1 MGSFGTEN
9 FRSLIFFIFW
19 LFTEFSRLRDRGVV
33 RHLASERHARRSICR
48 SSATRLLQQARR
60 TASHAGRPCAGFGNL
75 VEAPALRIVDLARP
89 LGYHD
94 GFRRLASVRLI
105 GPQGSGEA
113 RLAVQ
118 HFTQRVGTSTTH
130 HVVLPNPRRRLQGRA
145 LTRLTMSRRFGRT
158 KREEVDAMQVKETVA
173 YVLNHE
179 FQISVPASDLD
190 AKADARLVDLKDKV
204 RLNGFR
210 PGKVP
215 VSHLKKVYGRSV
227 MAETVEQTIRDTN
240 SQIFSERGFRLATEP
255 KVTMPT
261 EEKAVED
268 ILTGK
273 SDLTYTVAIE
283 VVPAIQLA
291 DFKSFSVEKPVAD
304 VTDADVDE
312 AIKRIADQ
320 NRGYTAKA
328 EGAKAETGDRVTIS
342 FKGTIDGTPFDGGTG
357 ENIQVVIGAG
367 QFIPGFEEQLVGI
380 AAGETRN
387 LKVSFPKNYM
397 SEKLAGQPAE
407 FETTAT
413 AIEAPQGVEIND
425 EFAKTLGLES
435 LDKLKQ
441 AARER
446 LTAEYA
452 GATRQRVKRTLLD
465 RLDEAHQFEAPPTL
479 IDEEFNLMWNSIKA
493 EMESGG
499 KTFADENTT
508 EEASQEEYRK
518 IADRRVRLGL
528 VLSEIGEKNKITV
541 TDDEV
546 SRAVIERARQMPGRE
561 KEVWDYYRSNAN
573 ALAQL
578 RAPIYE
584 DKVVDFILEL
594 ANVTEKKVTRE
605 DLFKDDEAEK
615 SAA

>member
-1 MGSFGTEN
+1 
-9 FRSLIFFIFW
+9 
-19 LFTEFSRLRDRGVV
+19 
-33 RHLASERHARRSICR
+33 
-48 SSATRLLQQARR
+48 
-60 TASHAGRPCAGFGNL
+60 
-75 VEAPALRIVDLARP
+75 
-89 LGYHD
+89 
-94 GFRRLASVRLI
+94 
-105 GPQGSGEA
+105 
-113 RLAVQ
+113 
-118 HFTQRVGTSTTH
+118 
-130 HVVLPNPRRRLQGRA
+130 
-145 LTRLTMSRRFGRT
+145 
-158 KREEVDAMQVKETVA
+158 MQVTETLA
-173 YVLNHE
+173 EGLKHE

-240 SQIFSERGFRLATEP
+240 TKIFTERGFRLATEP

-304 VTDADVDE
+304 VTDTDVDE

-342 FKGTIDGTPFDGGTG
+342 FKGSIDGTPFEGGTG
-357 ENIQVVIGAG
+357 ENIQVTIGSNT
-367 QFIPGFEEQLVGI
+367 FIPGFEEQLLGI
-380 AAGETRN
+380 AAGETRT
-387 LKVSFPKNYM
+387 LKVSFPKNYA

-413 AIEAPQGVEIND
+413 LIETPQDTKIDD

-435 LDKLKQ
+435 LDKLKE

-446 LTAEYA
+446 LLAQFA
-452 GATRQRVKRTLLD
+452 GA
-465 RLDEAHQFEAPPTL
+465 APH
-479 IDEEFNLMWNSIKA
+479 
-493 EMESGG
+493 
-499 KTFADENTT
+499 
-508 EEASQEEYRK
+508 
-518 IADRRVRLGL
+518 
-528 VLSEIGEKNKITV
+528 
-541 TDDEV
+541 
-546 SRAVIERARQMPGRE
+546 
-561 KEVWDYYRSNAN
+561 
-573 ALAQL
+573 
-578 RAPIYE
+578 
-584 DKVVDFILEL
+584 
-594 ANVTEKKVTRE
+594 
-605 DLFKDDEAEK
+605 
-615 SAA
+615 

>member
-1 MGSFGTEN
+1 
-9 FRSLIFFIFW
+9 
-19 LFTEFSRLRDRGVV
+19 
-33 RHLASERHARRSICR
+33 
-48 SSATRLLQQARR
+48 
-60 TASHAGRPCAGFGNL
+60 
-75 VEAPALRIVDLARP
+75 
-89 LGYHD
+89 
-94 GFRRLASVRLI
+94 
-105 GPQGSGEA
+105 
-113 RLAVQ
+113 
-118 HFTQRVGTSTTH
+118 
-130 HVVLPNPRRRLQGRA
+130 
-145 LTRLTMSRRFGRT
+145 
-158 KREEVDAMQVKETVA
+158 MQVTETLA
-173 YVLNHE
+173 EGLKHE

-227 MAETVEQTIRDTN
+227 MAETIDQTIRDTN
-240 SQIFSERGFRLATEP
+240 SQLFTERGFRLATEP

-291 DFKSFSVEKPVAD
+291 DFKSFTVEKPVAD
-304 VTDADVDE
+304 VTDAEVDE
-312 AIKRIADQ
+312 AIKRIAEQ
-320 NRGYTAKA
+320 NRTFAAKG

-342 FKGTIDGTPFDGGTG
+342 FKGSIDGTPFEGGTG
-357 ENIQVVIGAG
+357 ENMPVTIGSNT
-367 QFIPGFEEQLVGI
+367 FIPGFEEQLIGI
-380 AAGETRN
+380 AAGETRT
-387 LKVSFPKNYM
+387 LKVSFPKNYG
-397 SEKLAGQPAE
+397 SEKLAGKAAE
-407 FETTAT
+407 FETLASLV
-413 AIEAPQGVEIND
+413 EAAQETVIDD

-435 LDKLKQ
+435 LDKLKE

-446 LTAEYA
+446 LASEFA

-465 RLDEAHQFEAPPTL
+465 RLDDTHRFEAPPSL
-479 IDEEFNLMWNSIKA
+479 VEEEFAQMWNSIKS

-508 EEASQEEYRK
+508 EEAAREEYHK

-528 VLSEIGEKNKITV
+528 VLSEIGERNKITV

-561 KEVWDYYRSNAN
+561 KEVWDFYRNNAN

-605 DLFKDDEAEK
+605 ELYKDDDEAEK

>member
-1 MGSFGTEN
+1 
-9 FRSLIFFIFW
+9 
-19 LFTEFSRLRDRGVV
+19 
-33 RHLASERHARRSICR
+33 
-48 SSATRLLQQARR
+48 
-60 TASHAGRPCAGFGNL
+60 
-75 VEAPALRIVDLARP
+75 
-89 LGYHD
+89 
-94 GFRRLASVRLI
+94 
-105 GPQGSGEA
+105 
-113 RLAVQ
+113 
-118 HFTQRVGTSTTH
+118 
-130 HVVLPNPRRRLQGRA
+130 
-145 LTRLTMSRRFGRT
+145 
-158 KREEVDAMQVKETVA
+158 MQVTETLA
-173 YVLNHE
+173 EGLKHE

-227 MAETVEQTIRDTN
+227 MAETIDQTIRDTN
-240 SQIFSERGFRLATEP
+240 SQIFTERGFRLATEP
-255 KVTMPT
+255 KITMPT
-261 EEKAVED
+261 EEKAVEN

-273 SDLTYTVAIE
+273 SDLTYTVSIE

-291 DFKSFSVEKPVAD
+291 DFKSFTVEKPVAE

-320 NRGYTAKA
+320 NRTYAAKG
-328 EGAKAETGDRVTIS
+328 EGTKAETGDRVTIS
-342 FKGTIDGTPFDGGTG
+342 FKGTINGTPFDGGSG
-357 ENIQVVIGAG
+357 ENIQVTIGSNT
-367 QFIPGFEEQLVGI
+367 FIPGFEEQLTGI
-380 AAGETRN
+380 ATGETRT
-387 LKVSFPKNYM
+387 LKVSFPKNYA

-413 AIEAPQGVEIND
+413 LIEAPEETKIDD

-435 LDKLKQ
+435 LDKLKE

-446 LTAEYA
+446 LSSEFA
-452 GATRQRVKRTLLD
+452 GATRQRVKRMLLD
-465 RLDEAHQFEAPPTL
+465 RLDETHRFEAPPSL
-479 IDEEFNLMWNSIKA
+479 VEEEFRLMWNSIKA
-493 EMESGG
+493 EMESSG
-499 KTFADENTT
+499 KTFADEDTT
-508 EEASQEEYRK
+508 EEAAQEEYRK

-546 SRAVIERARQMPGRE
+546 SRALIERARQMPGRE
-561 KEVWDYYRSNAN
+561 KEVWDYYRNNPN

-605 DLFKDDEAEK
+605 DLYKDEEPEK

>member
-1 MGSFGTEN
+1 
-9 FRSLIFFIFW
+9 
-19 LFTEFSRLRDRGVV
+19 
-33 RHLASERHARRSICR
+33 
-48 SSATRLLQQARR
+48 
-60 TASHAGRPCAGFGNL
+60 
-75 VEAPALRIVDLARP
+75 
-89 LGYHD
+89 
-94 GFRRLASVRLI
+94 
-105 GPQGSGEA
+105 
-113 RLAVQ
+113 
-118 HFTQRVGTSTTH
+118 
-130 HVVLPNPRRRLQGRA
+130 
-145 LTRLTMSRRFGRT
+145 
-158 KREEVDAMQVKETVA
+158 MQVTET
-173 YVLNHE
+173 LTEGLKHE

-190 AKADARLVDLKDKV
+190 AKADARLVDLKEKV

-227 MAETVEQTIRDTN
+227 MAETIDQTIRDTN
-240 SQIFSERGFRLATEP
+240 SQIFTERGFRLATEP
-255 KVTMPT
+255 KITMPT
-261 EEKAVED
+261 EQKAVDD

-273 SDLTYTVAIE
+273 SDLTYTVSIE

-291 DFKSFSVEKPVAD
+291 DFKSFTVEKPVAEVSD
-304 VTDADVDE
+304 SDVDD

-320 NRGYTAKA
+320 NRSFAAKD

-342 FKGTIDGTPFDGGTG
+342 FKGTIDGTPFDGGIG
-357 ENIQVVIGAG
+357 ENIPVTIGSNT
-367 QFIPGFEEQLVGI
+367 FIPGFEERLLGI
-380 AAGETRN
+380 AAGETRI
-387 LKVSFPKNYM
+387 LKVPFPKNYA

-413 AIEAPQGVEIND
+413 LIEAPQDTKIDD

-435 LDKLKQ
+435 LDKLKE

-446 LTAEYA
+446 LAAEYA
-452 GATRQRVKRTLLD
+452 GATRQRVKRMLLD
-465 RLDEAHQFEAPPTL
+465 RLDESHRFEAPPSL
-479 IDEEFNLMWNSIKA
+479 VEEEFNLMWNSIKA
-493 EMESGG
+493 EMESNG
-499 KTFADENTT
+499 KTFADEDTT
-508 EEASQEEYRK
+508 EEAAKQEYHT

-561 KEVWDYYRSNAN
+561 KEVWDYYRNNAN

-605 DLFKDDEAEK
+605 ELYKDDEAEK
-615 SAA
+615 TAA

>member
-1 MGSFGTEN
+1 
-9 FRSLIFFIFW
+9 
-19 LFTEFSRLRDRGVV
+19 
-33 RHLASERHARRSICR
+33 
-48 SSATRLLQQARR
+48 
-60 TASHAGRPCAGFGNL
+60 
-75 VEAPALRIVDLARP
+75 
-89 LGYHD
+89 
-94 GFRRLASVRLI
+94 
-105 GPQGSGEA
+105 
-113 RLAVQ
+113 
-118 HFTQRVGTSTTH
+118 
-130 HVVLPNPRRRLQGRA
+130 
-145 LTRLTMSRRFGRT
+145 
-158 KREEVDAMQVKETVA
+158 MQVTET
-173 YVLNHE
+173 LNEGLKHE
-179 FQISVPASDLD
+179 FKISVPASDLD

-227 MAETVEQTIRDTN
+227 MAETIDQTIRDANT
-240 SQIFSERGFRLATEP
+240 QIFTERGFKLASEP
-255 KVTMPT
+255 KITMPT
-261 EEKAVED
+261 EGKEVEE
-268 ILTGK
+268 LLAGK

-283 VVPAIQLA
+283 VVPAIKLA
-291 DFKSFSVEKPVAD
+291 DFKSFDVDKPVVEVAD
-304 VTDADVDE
+304 TDVDE
-312 AIKRIADQ
+312 AIQRIADA
-320 NRGYTAKA
+320 NRSYAAKGD
-328 EGAKAETGDRVTIS
+328 GAKAEKDDRVTIS
-342 FKGTIDGTPFDGGTG
+342 FKGSINGTPFDGGTG

-367 QFIPGFEEQLVGI
+367 QFIPGFEDQLTGI
-380 AAGETRN
+380 GAGETRT
-387 LKVSFPKNYM
+387 LKVTFPKNYA
-397 SEKLAGQPAE
+397 SENLAGQPAE

-413 AIEAPQGVEIND
+413 SIEAPQKTEIND

-446 LTAEYA
+446 LAAEYA

-465 RLDEAHQFEAPPTL
+465 RLDESHKFEAPPSL
-479 IDEEFNLMWNSIKA
+479 IDEEFNLMWNSVKA
-493 EMESGG
+493 EMESSG

-508 EEASQEEYRK
+508 EEKAQEEYRS

-546 SRAVIERARQMPGRE
+546 SRAVIERARSMPGRE

-578 RAPIYE
+578 RAPIFE

-594 ANVTEKKVTRE
+594 ANVTEKKVSKE
-605 DLFKDDEAEK
+605 ELFKDDDDEK